1 VNEYEQAQQTFFEE
15 SRDMLRQ
22 IEDALLAL
30 ESNTHDD
37 ETLNALFRAA
47 HTIKGSAGLFGFD
60 RIGGFTHEV
69 ESVLDRLR
77 AGEIALNGDL
87 AALLL
92 ESGDHIGHLLTET
105 AECIER
111 PETNAAG
118 VALEARLLVWSPSRS
133 TDAVVASSPS
143 STAAAAPERPWHIA
157 VDFGPGIFRDGMD
170 PLSFIRYLATKGD
183 VIGVTT
189 RIDSMPAADAFDPET
204 CHLGFDIL
212 LQTQCTKAD
221 LTAVFDF
228 VKDDCELRITAPD
241 AEVERWITVLQ
252 GMPAHGKRIG
262 EMLVNCGAV
271 TQGELSR
278 ALATQEDSQ
287 GVPPPIGELL
297 VAQKSVPD
305 EVLQVAVTR
314 QRDHRTEESRFIR
327 VQADKLDSL
336 ITLVGELVIA
346 GAGANLLARRAGDP
360 RLLESTQVIT
370 DLVEEIRNGAL
381 QMRMVQ
387 IGETFNR
394 FRRVVRDVS
403 RELGKEIDLEI
414 SGADTE
420 LDKSVVEKIADPLM
434 HLVRN
439 AMDHGMEMPDV
450 RAAKGK
456 APGGLMRLNA
466 FHDSGSIVIEVIDD
480 GRGLDRDRIL
490 QKAWERGLVPANTE
504 LPDDEVFDLIFTA
517 GFSTAEKVTSLSGR
531 GVGMDVV
538 RRNIE
543 ALRGTVKLSS
553 RPGEGTVVSIRL
565 PLTLAIID
573 GFLVS
578 VGPASYVVP
587 LDMVVECIEL
597 PRGTPKG
604 ASYLNL
610 RGEVLPFLR
619 LRDVFGIEAPP
630 PSHHNV
636 VVVRNGTTFAGLVV
650 DRLLGEFQT
659 VIKPLGK
666 LFRNLQGIGGST
678 ILGTGEVALILDVQ
692 ALIDSATRNAARQD
706 GSTTRE
712 DTAGSAFGDAAT
724 SSTEN

>member
-1 VNEYEQAQQTFFEE
+1 MNEYEQAQQTFFEE

-37 ETLNALFRAA
+37 ETLNGLFRAA

-60 RIGGFTHEV
+60 RIGSFTHEV
-69 ESVLDRLR
+69 ETVLDRLR

-92 ESGDHIGHLLTET
+92 ESGDHIGHLLAET
-105 AECIER
+105 ADGSDQ
-111 PETNAAG
+111 PETDAAG
-118 VALEARLLVWSPSRS
+118 AALKSRLLAWCPSPGIGKVAVS
-133 TDAVVASSPS
+133 TPSAPAVAS
-143 STAAAAPERPWHIA
+143 PERPWHIA
-157 VDFGPGIFRDGMD
+157 VDFGPSIFRDGMD
-170 PLSFIRYLATKGD
+170 PLSFIRYLGTKGD

-189 RIDSMPAADAFDPET
+189 RIDAMPAADAFDPEV

-212 LQTQCTKAD
+212 LEAQCTKAD

-241 AEVERWITVLQ
+241 AEVERWIGVLQ

-271 TQGELSR
+271 TQHELTR
-278 ALATQEDSQ
+278 ALSTQQDTD
-287 GVPPPIGELL
+287 GVAPPIGALL
-297 VAQKSVPD
+297 VAQNSVPD
-305 EVLQVAVTR
+305 QVLQVAVTR
-314 QRDHRTEESRFIR
+314 QRDQRTEESRFIR

-346 GAGANLLARRAGDP
+346 GAGANLLARRAGEP

-439 AMDHGMEMPDV
+439 AMDHGIEMPDV
-450 RAAKGK
+450 RTARGK

-490 QKAWERGLVPANTE
+490 QKAWERGQVPANTE

-597 PRGTPKG
+597 PENTPNG

-630 PSHHNV
+630 PVHHNV
-636 VVVRNGTTFAGLVV
+636 VVVRNGTSHAGLVV
-650 DRLLGEFQT
+650 DRLMGEFQT

-706 GSTTRE
+706 GTTTRE
-712 DTAGSAFGDAAT
+712 HTAESAFGDAAT